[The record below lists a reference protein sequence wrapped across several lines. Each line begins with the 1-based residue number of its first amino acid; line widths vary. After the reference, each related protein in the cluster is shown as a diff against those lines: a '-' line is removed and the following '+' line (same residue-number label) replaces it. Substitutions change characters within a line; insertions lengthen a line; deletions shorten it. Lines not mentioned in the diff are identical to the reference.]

1 MYNKNSKT
9 DSVKLQFS
17 KKTWIDSD
25 QYGTS
30 ITEEDMNRLEDQVN
44 LLTESVNS
52 IQNSISSSTE
62 VTYENW
68 VYRKTANIVLAF
80 SNGSRATCEAYGT
93 VTLSNIPEGYRP
105 VRQYVGFCTFANGGN
120 AFVIAQG
127 TEITLRNLET
137 PMNNMQYYACIAYP
151 TS

>member
-30 ITEEDMNRLEDQVN
+30 ITAEDMNRLEEQVN

-52 IQNSISSSTE
+52 IQNSLSSSTE

-80 SNGSRATCEAYGT
+80 SN
-93 VTLSNIPEGYRP
+93 
-105 VRQYVGFCTFANGGN
+105 
-120 AFVIAQG
+120 
-127 TEITLRNLET
+127 
-137 PMNNMQYYACIAYP
+137 
-151 TS
+151 